1 MARSGIAG
9 MLGESTYQDD
19 SHRVPFK
26 DAKLVEGQPYMPPT
40 THYDI
45 GIGSIINQLMG
56 EGVLKDEEGFHTTLN
71 KKDLEYLWEV
81 LKGEHPIEDIEDK
94 LMLRISRMDP
104 EEKAKFYIG
113 IGKDQKEIGF
123 KKEIDF
129 NKMLMKKEGGRVPF
143 ADGNGVADKEAENAM
158 FAKRVRELMDDGYDM
173 GEAGRQAMKE
183 GYKQGGRVPLKKA
196 GFTGS
201 DIYFQ
206 DKFNEFDFWTRY
218 NRMKP
223 KEGFAQMW
231 KDYKDS
237 TKMEED
243 EWGKPP
249 PIPSSVLKSGLGF
262 ILKQLA
268 SGKFN
273 QGKRDLLE
281 KIAKPPKPKPK
292 VEKIEPFK
300 WPSDKQ
306 IKKDLDKI
314 FAEVYSKHSTKH
326 AEGGRVPLNK
336 GTTPYNAETFK
347 EKSDLYLQA
356 ILGTSDKDFYRSKL
370 QNEYKKAMKEG
381 ALSSEKA
388 IKWIRQRAKLYSTL
402 INESKRQERTLGQEI
417 RGVPGF
423 SLPTGY
429 GVEPDINKYLE
440 DKKALGGL
448 AGMLGE

>member
-129 NKMLMKKEGGRVPF
+129 NKMLMKKE
-143 ADGNGVADKEAENAM
+143 
-158 FAKRVRELMDDGYDM
+158 
-173 GEAGRQAMKE
+173 
-183 GYKQGGRVPLKKA
+183 GGRVPLKKA